1 MGTIFRLMA
10 GWFFVLLGYDMW
22 SSTMSPYWAGH
33 DAWNLFGAGF
43 FWFAL
48 ALSTYDT
55 VSEARD
61 LWRAVRAGVTTS

>member
-1 MGTIFRLMA
+1 MGTVFRLLV
-10 GWFFVLLGYDMW
+10 GFFFVSLGYDMW

-48 ALSTYDT
+48 ALWSYDLL
-55 VSEARD
+55 SELRD
-61 LWRAVRAGVTTS
+61 LWRAVRARVTTG